1 MKQDSLKKRI
11 FALIVG
17 LVINALGSGLTV
29 STNVGTNPWTAAELN
44 LCPIIKLDIGWTMFL
59 VGILV
64 IIANQL
70 LIRRFDWLRLVG
82 EFIFISCF
90 SYFIDLFVD
99 MFNKLGV
106 PHFPFYLRTIL
117 CLIGVVVFS
126 CAISFYQR
134 ANIFMHPND
143 DTTNIL
149 RFLYMRNNVVRA
161 QFINFMVPI
170 AICLICYPFTKQ
182 LIGINIGTIFCILF
196 TGPLIAF
203 SDKFLWRSLH
213 HTITR
218 PQPKEITEKDL
229 QK

>member
-126 CAISFYQR
+126 CAIF
-134 ANIFMHPND
+134 
-143 DTTNIL
+143 
-149 RFLYMRNNVVRA
+149 
-161 QFINFMVPI
+161 FISEPI
-170 AICLICYPFTKQ
+170 SS
-182 LIGINIGTIFCILF
+182 CIP
-196 TGPLIAF
+196 TM
-203 SDKFLWRSLH
+203 
-213 HTITR
+213 TR
-218 PQPKEITEKDL
+218 PTSCAFYTCAIMLSGRNLLTLWFRLPFA
-229 QK
+229 